1 MRSGKGLSV
10 PHTAS
15 SISLTSSS
23 PRRPPQTDHDLL
35 KTEEPV
41 AKVHRHWLA
50 YFDLPWKPT
59 VVALLVAVVF
69 LAFGPLPFRLL
80 TLAVLVFA
88 AFWRY
93 KIWRDDE
100 LVLTDRRVL
109 RRHGYFTTARAHIS
123 LLRVTDVTTVR
134 TPLGKLFNYG
144 SVDIESASNHPALSR
159 INFLYNP
166 DEFFQKLTLQVYGRA
181 EDFPEGA
188 ASAPGPGSRIMAD
201 FDTDELPKLPPTD
214 S

>member
-1 MRSGKGLSV
+1 M
-10 PHTAS
+10 AS
-15 SISLTSSS
+15 STSLTSSS
-23 PRRPPQTDHDLL
+23 PGGSRKSDHELL
-35 KTEEPV
+35 KTEDPV
-41 AKVHRHWLA
+41 ATVHRHWLA

-59 VVALLVAVVF
+59 LVVLLVAVVF
-69 LAFGPLPFRLL
+69 LAFAPWALRLL
-80 TLAVLVFA
+80 TLAALGFA

-134 TPLGKLFNYG
+134 TPLGKLLNYG
-144 SVDIESASNHPALSR
+144 AVDIESASNHPALSR
-159 INFLYNP
+159 INRLYNP
-166 DEFFQKLTLQVYGRA
+166 DDFFQKLTLQVYGRA
-181 EDFPEGA
+181 DDFAPGA
-188 ASAPGPGSRIMAD
+188 ASAPGPGSRILAD

>member
-1 MRSGKGLSV
+1 MVWST
-10 PHTAS
+10 PHTAWS
-15 SISLTSSS
+15 TSLTSSS
-23 PRRPPQTDHDLL
+23 PGRPPEADHDLL
-35 KTEEPV
+35 KTEDPV

-50 YFDLPWKPT
+50 YFELPWKPT
-59 VVALLVAVVF
+59 VVVLLVAIVF
-69 LAFGPLPFRLL
+69 LAFGPWPLRLL
-80 TLAVLVFA
+80 TLTALGFA

-134 TPLGKLFNYG
+134 TPLGKLLNYG

-159 INFLYNP
+159 INLLYNP
-166 DEFFQKLTLQVYGRA
+166 DDFFQKLTLQVYGRGD
-181 EDFPEGA
+181 DFPPGSPGA